1 MASIKGYKVIR
12 VTRSA
17 VFKIKI
23 TFPSAQLSKTDHC
36 GLSLLGE
43 YEYLLRCSQGDLVA
57 AMVLKNIMASV
68 LGGMLNTAAFAIT
81 FSF

>member
-1 MASIKGYKVIR
+1 MATIKGHKVIR
-12 VTRSA
+12 GTRSA

-43 YEYLLRCSQGDLVA
+43 YLLRCSQGDLVA
-57 AMVLKNIMASV
+57 AVVLKNIMATV